1 MSVKVSS
8 LCWFIFGLSV
18 AIAIFLAFGISSF
31 AFDGKTLFAVAI
43 SIFAIAIIV
52 MLLAAFVIGLA
63 FVISKIA
70 PFGIA
75 FAGLAVIAFFGIFLP
90 WIFVEL
96 LGTGAIFD
104 LGGFIAGLLGA

>member
-8 LCWFIFGLSV
+8 LCWFIFGISL
-18 AIAIFLAFGISSF
+18 AIAIFLAFGISSL

-43 SIFAIAIIV
+43 SIFALAIIA
-52 MLLAAFVIGLA
+52 MIIIAFVIGLV

-70 PFGIA
+70 PFGVA

-90 WIFVEL
+90 WMSVEM
-96 LGTGAIFD
+96 LGGNAIFD
-104 LGGFIAGLLGA
+104 LGGFLAGLFAP